1 MSATLRSIS
10 LFFVLIAAATLTW
23 NAHAAPTP
31 PDAPPDDELPFGALA
46 RIGSAKPPY
55 RRPAKSDKPALLQIS
70 FSPDGNWLAAL
81 GYDAVLHLF
90 DAKTGKYVRK
100 IDVTS
105 KLGGSAQTFAFAPD
119 SKTVAISN
127 GMILS
132 LPEGETV
139 ATFNAKMPNPEL
151 VTYSPDGK
159 KIALVGSEGIALFDA
174 KKGTSLLRKDI
185 SFKSLHGL
193 VFTPDGKSLVVAGER
208 LTTKPFEVNS
218 DYVIAI
224 HDADKLKETTA
235 LKSEPV
241 RSVFFIGKKL
251 ATSHDDGNV
260 RISDLDKEKVAS
272 VYKGHEGG
280 VPLATWDADS
290 KTLTTAGLDGTVRFW
305 KSDEKEDRRI
315 KIAEPGNVQLFAL
328 SPDGKTLA
336 AGRSA
341 GLIQLWELK
350 TESMKAIIGQQG
362 AISSL
367 AFSPDGKTL
376 ATGSTD
382 RTVRLWDAATG
393 KDQLKIFDHGDAVAA
408 LAFTP
413 DGKDLITA
421 ADKVR
426 VWNVKDAV
434 ETRRFGKDKVP
445 AHPAALS
452 PDGKTLA
459 EAILDQGLTLWD
471 PGAGKER
478 HQFNEK
484 TLGKPG
490 GLCVAFSPNGR
501 WIATGTDMPERGV
514 RWSEGLVAL
523 WDADKRKLVRQ
534 FGGHPVKVSGGV
546 KAIAFTADSN
556 SVVYSEGKTLCLCDI
571 VTGAEVRSFEGHESV
586 VTCFALSPD
595 GRLLASAEKDDNV
608 IRLWEVRTGQE
619 IRRFRGFNHPLLS
632 LAFSP
637 DGKRLASGCEDGTA
651 LIWQVYAPIDAKT
664 PLQAKLAPKDLDTI
678 WLYLTHGEGI
688 NPHVAIAALAAAP
701 KQSVPFLKERLKDY
715 KTPDAKQLAKLTDA
729 VLDEL
734 PPECDDAYRALQDL
748 EDAAESAVRD
758 ALKKSPSDSARK
770 RLQKLLDDREN
781 SIHYIPVARRLAIHR
796 ALAVLELIGDADCIA
811 ILKQLAKGNPKD
823 PIVREATATLER
835 LTR

>member
-10 LFFVLIAAATLTW
+10 LFLVLIAVGTLTW
-23 NAHAAPTP
+23 NASAAPTP
-31 PDAPPDDELPFGALA
+31 PDAPPEDELPFGALI
-46 RIGSAKPPY
+46 RMGPAKSTF
-55 RRPAKSDKPALLQIS
+55 RRPAKSDKPALLQIA
-70 FSPDGNWLAAL
+70 FSPDGKWLAAL
-81 GYDAVLHLF
+81 GFDLDLHLL
-90 DAKTGKYVRK
+90 DAKTGKYVRR

-105 KLGGSAQTFAFAPD
+105 KLGGSAQTFAFALD

-132 LPEGETV
+132 VPEGETV

-174 KKGTSLLRKDI
+174 KKGTNLLRKDI
-185 SFKSLHGL
+185 SFRSPNA
-193 VFTPDGKSLVVAGER
+193 VAFTPDGKSLVVASER

-224 HDADKLKETTA
+224 HDADKLKETTT

-260 RISDLDKEKVAS
+260 RIWDLDKEKVAS

-280 VPLATWDADS
+280 VPLASWDVDR

-341 GLIQLWELK
+341 GLIQLWDLK
-350 TESMKAIIGQQG
+350 SESMKAIIGQQG

-376 ATGSTD
+376 ATGSLD

-393 KDQLKIFDHGDAVAA
+393 KDQLKLFDHGDAVAA

-421 ADKVR
+421 AERVR

-452 PDGKTLA
+452 PDGKMLA
-459 EAILDQGLTLWD
+459 EAILDHGLTLWD
-471 PGAGKER
+471 PSAGKER

-534 FGGHPVKVSGGV
+534 FGGHPVKVAGGV

-556 SVVYSEGKTLCLCDI
+556 SVVYSEGKTLCLSDI
-571 VTGAEVRSFEGHESV
+571 ATGAEVRSFEGHESV

-595 GRLLASAEKDDNV
+595 GRLLASAEKDDHV

-619 IRRFRGFNHPLLS
+619 IRRFRDFNQTLLS

-637 DGKRLASGCEDGTA
+637 DGKRLASGCETGTA
-651 LIWQVYAPIDAKT
+651 MIWQVYAPLDAKT
-664 PLQAKLAPKDLDTI
+664 PFRPKFTAKELEGVWSDLIRPDSMNAHLAVAALAGAPKDSI
-678 WLYLTHGEGI
+678 
-688 NPHVAIAALAAAP
+688 
-701 KQSVPFLKERLKDY
+701 PFLKERLKDY
-715 KTPDAKQLAKLTDA
+715 QSPDAKQLAKLTDA

-734 PPECDDAYRALQDL
+734 PPECDDAYRDLQDL
-748 EDAAESAVRD
+748 EDAAEGAVRD

-781 SIHYIPVARRLAIHR
+781 SVHYTPVARRLAIHR

-823 PIVREATATLER
+823 PIVREAAATLER
-835 LTR
+835 VTR